1 MRYALL
7 GLLLLSL
14 ALVSPT
20 SSGATGACTTSDLN
34 GDGKVNV
41 VDLGLWASGLPPG
54 YNECSDYNCDGIVDV
69 FDLAIWVG
77 GM

>member
-1 MRYALL
+1 MRYAVL

-34 GDGKVNV
+34 GDGTVNIF
-41 VDLGLWASGLPPG
+41 DLAIWASGLPPG
-54 YNECSDYNCDGIVDV
+54 YSACSDYNCDGIVDV
-69 FDLAIWVG
+69 FDLAIFASG
-77 GM
+77 I